1 MKSVPHFHVAERER
15 GMKPKRGILAD
26 LTQNGAKTGVFS
38 DQTGNISKN
47 MAFLQ
52 RYGCRPK
59 TILGQRMA
67 SRRPIMRLN
76 DDECGLFAE
85 SSG

>member
-1 MKSVPHFHVAERER
+1 MPHFCIAERER
-15 GMKPKRGILAD
+15 GMKRKRGILAD

-38 DQTGNISKN
+38 ILGCNIVRN
-47 MAFLQ
+47 AAFLQ
-52 RYGCRPK
+52 RYGSRPK

-76 DDECGLFAE
+76 HDERDLSVE